1 LPLWENT
8 VIYPDTQLISDA
20 QIQFRQYFPFGK
32 APLLT
37 PTLNL
42 FPILKKKKML
52 LSSKQRAE
60 KKKKRNFEKLCIKH
74 SLIESISLLSSDQ
87 HNNHI

>member
-1 LPLWENT
+1 MPLWENT

-42 FPILKKKKML
+42 FPILKKKKNAPFV
-52 LSSKQRAE
+52 KTEGR